1 MLTVALNTGW
11 PPSEVAR
18 LTLPELQHISEAL
31 EARNG

>member
-18 LTLPELQHISEAL
+18 LTLAELQHINDVL